1 MSVWTHSSNNDHK
14 LINFN
19 VPKYLITNFD
29 NLVKFKSV
37 SRTSMLN
44 RLMEDYLRSEHN
56 KMKEDDSFNL
66 LITKLSERNRED
78 IKKQYRKDVMELRED
93 DEPPMIPMSNDYDN
107 WEDRFDKF

>member
-37 SRTSMLN
+37 SRTSMLV
-44 RLMEDYLRSEHN
+44 RFMEDYLRSEHN

-93 DEPPMIPMSNDYDN
+93 DEPPMIPMSNYYDN